1 MDVRLEALSLL
12 NQLSDT
18 FLYRNKDSFRLAGVF
33 RNRSDLLF
41 SDGAESIHSLSADT
55 SFREALG
62 DFLPILQDNDPISC
76 GAESQEY
83 RAAHILIILLST
95 VLSRLFLGWV

>member
-1 MDVRLEALSLL
+1 MEALSLL

-18 FLYRNKDSFRLAGVF
+18 FLYRNRDSFRLAGVF

-41 SDGAESIHSLSADT
+41 SDAAESIHSLRADT

-62 DFLPILQDNDPISC
+62 DFLPILQDNDPIAC
-76 GAESQEY
+76 GTESKFKV
-83 RAAHILIILLST
+83 AHILIILLST
-95 VLSRLFLGWV
+95 VLSRLFLAWA